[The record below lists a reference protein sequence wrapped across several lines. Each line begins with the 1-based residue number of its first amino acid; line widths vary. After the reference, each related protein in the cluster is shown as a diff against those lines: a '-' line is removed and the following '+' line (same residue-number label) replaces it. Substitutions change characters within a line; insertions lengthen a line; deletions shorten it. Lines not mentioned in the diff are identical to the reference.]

1 MADLIAHQR
10 GKVADRFA
18 PGRGVAQP
26 YLLGTCFIIAAL
38 AVVGMPPLSG
48 FIGKVWI
55 LKTTLDSEKALLF
68 WPVYLLASF
77 ALLVALS
84 RAGTTLFWERKH
96 QDSEPTEG
104 VKAHPLQ
111 VTAIIALLVCSPLLV
126 IFGGAVSEY
135 MIAAATQLHDIT
147 GGINTVLGGG
157 L

>member
-1 MADLIAHQR
+1 
-10 GKVADRFA
+10 
-18 PGRGVAQP
+18 
-26 YLLGTCFIIAAL
+26 
-38 AVVGMPPLSG
+38 
-48 FIGKVWI
+48 
-55 LKTTLDSEKALLF
+55 
-68 WPVYLLASF
+68 
-77 ALLVALS
+77 LVALS

-96 QDSEPTEG
+96 QDCEPTEG

-111 VTAIIALLVCSPLLV
+111 ITAIIALLVCSPLLV